1 MSRSIR
7 RRTRLTFPW
16 HRRSPPPRASS
27 RRRRPPP
34 PIYSPPRHPAL
45 SPSAVRCPR
54 APSSC
59 GGGGGRRRRVQRESA
74 SRGARS
80 RLLQSCVKE
89 IGEEILT
96 GPNLTI
102 RVGEYFVGS
111 CTHGTERLR
120 QEHPRE
126 GIVVFP
132 CTCVVNSVSYSS

>member
-102 RVGEYFVGS
+102 RVGEV
-111 CTHGTERLR
+111 CMAVRLFAGLVLNWGLR
-120 QEHPRE
+120 
-126 GIVVFP
+126 GGGLLILGL
-132 CTCVVNSVSYSS
+132 CLSIS